1 MDCLAWAQ
9 MEKQHGYMRIC
20 QALFPSQLCCSPQA
34 AVTLPLAAPFLA
46 LWLMY
51 NSFCQDPASTTSSKF
66 PPLSEM
72 GCLLGC
78 SLVKCTLELLQAE
91 KDLILRFPW
100 AGTLNHYVALTKK
113 NPHGCAMP
121 TTSSIIARACFQR
134 AWPCLSSAGS
144 QMPSVGVRCALGTGN
159 GMGPEGVGLRA
170 ASFLHPALPSTGT
183 QSHVGCAA
191 SGPAVKQS
199 WRCPGRVRTSLWAQA
214 DALGCTES
222 SWISDLEAGG
232 CLTCP
237 VTQPVYTPTA
247 SLHFNSCIQC
257 SAWIIFWAFCHC
269 LECSVIYFFFLL
281 NPLGSC
287 PFFPAMVPSAWALH
301 TLFSVGI
308 FSPYS
313 SPADW
318 PAWAWQDTLVVW
330 PEVVLPLQL
339 LK

>member
-1 MDCLAWAQ
+1 
-9 MEKQHGYMRIC
+9 
-20 QALFPSQLCCSPQA
+20 
-34 AVTLPLAAPFLA
+34 
-46 LWLMY
+46 MY

-100 AGTLNHYVALTKK
+100 AETLNHYVALTKK

-170 ASFLHPALPSTGT
+170 ASFLYPALPSTGT

-199 WRCPGRVRTSLWAQA
+199 WRCPGRVRTSL
-214 DALGCTES
+214 
-222 SWISDLEAGG
+222 
-232 CLTCP
+232 
-237 VTQPVYTPTA
+237 
-247 SLHFNSCIQC
+247 
-257 SAWIIFWAFCHC
+257 
-269 LECSVIYFFFLL
+269 
-281 NPLGSC
+281 
-287 PFFPAMVPSAWALH
+287 
-301 TLFSVGI
+301 
-308 FSPYS
+308 
-313 SPADW
+313 
-318 PAWAWQDTLVVW
+318 
-330 PEVVLPLQL
+330 
-339 LK
+339 